1 MNSWAEHI
9 LRLDPYL
16 APNARRLA
24 DLISRFFVAFNKC
37 SFFDC
42 EASALLGISTEALRT
57 AKQELIN
64 KGYMIE
70 LPSAGRKPRYRL
82 HFAMP
87 VRDDEVA

>member
-9 LRLDPYL
+9 LRMDQHL

-24 DLISRFFVAFNKC
+24 DLISRFFIAFNKA
-37 SFFDC
+37 SFFDHEC
-42 EASALLGISTEALRT
+42 AALLGVSNEDLRV

-82 HFAMP
+82 HFTVSNNDNEA
-87 VRDDEVA
+87 A